1 MTKQTNKWL
10 IPLAFLSV
18 YLFWGGT
25 YLGMKF
31 ALESFPPFI
40 MAGIRHTIAGIIL
53 FTFAFLKKE
62 TFPSKNEII
71 NAGIVGTL
79 LLLCGNGLVAYAEMR
94 VPSSIASL
102 IIASVPLWISGL
114 NWIGGDKRKPSV
126 LEMLGLFLGFSGIM
140 VLAFQGSNTTTNID
154 MIGIGL
160 LLIASL
166 SWSLGS
172 LYSKRSEMPKSSFY
186 SVSFQMLTG
195 GILLLIFSTV
205 LGEYKLF
212 NPSQITNQSL
222 YAMFYLIV
230 FGSIIGYSAYI
241 WLFKNVNPTLASTN
255 AFVNPVVALI
265 LGWSLANEVLSIQG
279 IIASILIISAV
290 IIITLS
296 KRKSN

>member
-1 MTKQTNKWL
+1 MTMHKTKWL

-31 ALESFPPFI
+31 ALDSFPPFI
-40 MAGIRHTIAGIIL
+40 MAGIRHTIAGVIL
-53 FTFAFLKKE
+53 TTIAFLKKE
-62 TFPSKNEII
+62 TFPSRKELI

-114 NWIGGDKRKPSV
+114 NWVSGDKKKPSL
-126 LEMLGLFLGFSGIM
+126 LEFLGLFLGFSGIM
-140 VLAFQGSNTTTNID
+140 VLAFQGSNANMNID
-154 MIGIGL
+154 ILGIAL
-160 LLIASL
+160 LLVASL

-172 LYSKRSEMPKSSFY
+172 LYSKRSNMPKSSFY
-186 SVSFQMLTG
+186 NVSFQMLTG

-205 LGEYKLF
+205 LGEYRLF
-212 NPSQITNQSL
+212 NVNQITNQSI
-222 YAMFYLIV
+222 YAMLYLII
-230 FGSIIGYSAYI
+230 FGSIIAYSSYI
-241 WLFKNVNPTLASTN
+241 WLFKNVNPTLASTY

-265 LGWSLANEVLSIQG
+265 LGWSLANEVLSPQAL
-279 IIASILIISAV
+279 IASVLIISAV

-296 KRKSN
+296 KRNK

>member
-1 MTKQTNKWL
+1 MTSNKTKWL

-18 YLFWGGT
+18 YIFWGGT

-40 MAGIRHTIAGIIL
+40 MAGIRHLTAGLIL
-53 FTFAFLKKE
+53 TSVAWLKKE
-62 TFPSKNEII
+62 SFPSKKEMI
-71 NAGIVGTL
+71 NAGLVGMML
-79 LLLCGNGLVAYAEMR
+79 LLGGNGLVAYAEIR

-114 NWIGGDKRKPSV
+114 NWISGDKRKPSL
-126 LEMLGLFLGFSGIM
+126 LEMFGLFLGFSGIM
-140 VLAFQGSNTTTNID
+140 VLAFQGSNSTTNID

-160 LLIASL
+160 LLIASF
-166 SWSLGS
+166 SWSMGS

-195 GILLLIFSTV
+195 GTLLLIFSTL
-205 LGEYKLF
+205 LGEYRSLDI
-212 NPSQITNQSL
+212 SQITNQSL
-222 YAMFYLIV
+222 LAMGYLIL
-230 FGSIIGYSAYI
+230 FGSIIAYSAYI
-241 WLFKNVNPTLASTN
+241 WLFKNVNPTLASTY

-265 LGWSLANEVLSIQG
+265 LGWSLANEVLSTQG
-279 IIASILIISAV
+279 LIASILIIGAV

-296 KRKSN
+296 KRNK